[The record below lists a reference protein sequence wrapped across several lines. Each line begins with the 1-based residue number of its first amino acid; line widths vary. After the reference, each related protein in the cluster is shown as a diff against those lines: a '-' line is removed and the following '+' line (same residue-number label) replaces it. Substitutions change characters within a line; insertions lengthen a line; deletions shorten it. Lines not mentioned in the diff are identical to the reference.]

1 LHKKVV
7 IIGITLTL
15 ASFVILMAFDSQ
27 LSFLIL
33 GAPQSGQL
41 FSSSEGALPSFSEG
55 IPEDFAERL
64 AERGTVLG
72 VGSTGGQ
79 VFSATAYARLS
90 AYLVGLTSI
99 IITSLGMLLE
109 PKRRPKSDGD
119 EDKHKPSEEQV
130 VDTKSLATAPE
141 EKHQPSPELSDDRG
155 QKSRNAIIKLESV
168 VKTYGGDGVMTPALN
183 GLSLEISKG
192 EFVAIVGPSGSGK
205 STLLNMIGALDKPT
219 AGNIFIDGIDV
230 SKLND
235 RELAVLRN
243 RKIGFIFQSF
253 NLIPR
258 MTALANV
265 EFPLASRNVPPHE
278 RRQMAQKALQ
288 LVGLSNKT
296 TRTPSKLSGGE
307 MQRVAVA
314 RALVTEPAIL
324 LADEPTGNLD
334 TKNTNKITEMLRN
347 LNEKTGRT
355 IVMITHNMEVASATE
370 RVIYLRD
377 GRVERE
383 EFPNVRGGCMA
394 A

>member
-1 LHKKVV
+1 M
-7 IIGITLTL
+7 ISGITLII
-15 ASFVILMAFDSQ
+15 AAFAILMSFDAQ
-27 LSFLIL
+27 LSSLIFGSTQAGQTLSL
-33 GAPQSGQL
+33 GG
-41 FSSSEGALPSFSEG
+41 EG
-55 IPEDFAERL
+55 IPKDLAQRFAERG
-64 AERGTVLG
+64 AALG
-72 VGSTGGQ
+72 PSSVGSQ
-79 VFSATAYARLS
+79 VFLITTYIRLS
-90 AYLVGLTSI
+90 AYLIGVAGI
-99 IITSLGMLLE
+99 VITSLGILLE
-109 PKRRPKSDGD
+109 PKRRPKSNDD
-119 EDKHKPSEEQV
+119 EVGARKDFPEEQV
-130 VDTKSLATAPE
+130 ADASTKPSGTPSE
-141 EKHQPSPELSDDRG
+141 EKHQPALEMNGVRG
-155 QKSRNAIIKLESV
+155 MKNRKAIIKLESV
-168 VKTYGGDGVMTPALN
+168 VKTYGGDGVTTPALN
-183 GLSLEISKG
+183 GLSLDISEG

-219 AGNIFIDGIDV
+219 SGKVFIDGVDI
-230 SKLND
+230 SNLND
-235 RELAVLRN
+235 RGLAMLRN

-265 EFPLASRNVPPHE
+265 EFPLAARNIPPQQ

-334 TKNTNKITEMLRN
+334 TKNTNAITEMLRS
-347 LNEKTGRT
+347 LNETTGRT
-355 IVMITHNMEVASATE
+355 ILMITHNMEVASATE
-370 RVIYLRD
+370 RVIYIRD

-383 EFPNVRGGCMA
+383 EFPDVNGGCIA

>member
-1 LHKKVV
+1 
-7 IIGITLTL
+7 
-15 ASFVILMAFDSQ
+15 M
-27 LSFLIL
+27 
-33 GAPQSGQL
+33 
-41 FSSSEGALPSFSEG
+41 
-55 IPEDFAERL
+55 
-64 AERGTVLG
+64 
-72 VGSTGGQ
+72 
-79 VFSATAYARLS
+79 
-90 AYLVGLTSI
+90 
-99 IITSLGMLLE
+99 
-109 PKRRPKSDGD
+109 
-119 EDKHKPSEEQV
+119 
-130 VDTKSLATAPE
+130 
-141 EKHQPSPELSDDRG
+141 
-155 QKSRNAIIKLESV
+155 
-168 VKTYGGDGVMTPALN
+168 VKTYGGDGVTTPALN
-183 GLSLEISKG
+183 GLSLDISEG

-219 AGNIFIDGIDV
+219 SGKVFIDGVDI
-230 SKLND
+230 SNLND
-235 RELAVLRN
+235 RGLAMLRN

-265 EFPLASRNVPPHE
+265 EFPLAARNIPPQQ

-334 TKNTNKITEMLRN
+334 TKNTNAITEMLRS
-347 LNEKTGRT
+347 LNETTGRT
-355 IVMITHNMEVASATE
+355 ILMITHNMEVASATE
-370 RVIYLRD
+370 RVIYIRD

-383 EFPNVRGGCMA
+383 EFPDVNGGCIA